1 MCLQNCH
8 LSVSW
13 LPRLDRLLEDL
24 RDAEN
29 VHADF
34 RLWLTTM
41 PTKAFPVAAL
51 QSSLKLTQ
59 EPPKGLKANLTRT
72 YTDMENEAFEA
83 CTKPAAY
90 KKLLF
95 GLAFF
100 NAVIQERRKYGAVGW
115 NIAYQW
121 MTSDL
126 VFAQANLQLMID
138 EQPTTPYE
146 SLNVIISDV
155 IYGGRVTDKQD
166 VRLTRAVL
174 ATYIVEAAVDDDGY
188 SYCPQIRQHYDYG
201 VPPEVR
207 PSPNP

>member
-1 MCLQNCH
+1 
-8 LSVSW
+8 
-13 LPRLDRLLEDL
+13 
-24 RDAEN
+24 
-29 VHADF
+29 
-34 RLWLTTM
+34 M
-41 PTKAFPVAAL
+41 PTPEFPVAVL

-59 EPPKGLKANLTRT
+59 EPPKGLKANVGRA
-72 YTDMENEAFEA
+72 YTDMDRAMFEG
-83 CTKPAAY
+83 CDKPGPF

-95 GLAFF
+95 GLCFF

-115 NIAYQW
+115 NIPYQW

-126 VFAQANLQLMID
+126 VFAQRNLQLMLN
-138 EQPTTPYE
+138 EQPHTPFE
-146 SLNVIISDV
+146 ALNVIISDV

-166 VRLTRAVL
+166 VRLTRAIL
-174 ATYIVEAAVDDDGY
+174 GLYLNESAVDDDAY